1 MGWQKGTQKTTEDN
15 CSIQA
20 SKLVVHSEVDLAA
33 SEGYQQVS
41 CGDLV
46 GAMLGSRGIATLH
59 PLHDRAPEAS
69 DSVYWPAVTE
79 WRNPDSAEL
88 SEKEKVSIS
97 FQIKINK

>member
-20 SKLVVHSEVDLAA
+20 SKLVVHPEVDLAA
-33 SEGYQQVS
+33 SEGSQQAS

-46 GAMLGSRGIATLH
+46 GAMLGSRGIATLY
-59 PLHDRAPEAS
+59 PLHGRVQEAS

-88 SEKEKVSIS
+88 SEKERVSIS
-97 FQIKINK
+97 FQIKIYK